1 MIGILHHPKIE
12 RSKPLADEVDAWLV
26 QRGQKVWRASV
37 WDEDLIS
44 EQIAASDFLITLG
57 GDGSIM
63 RAARAAAPHQRPVF
77 SINLGRLGF
86 LSEAS
91 PDDWQ
96 TRLEKVLAGQHR
108 LERRLML
115 RVHIYRNSEEI
126 GDLLAIN
133 EVVIGRGAQARVVRL
148 DLFVD
153 GDHANSY
160 VADALIAA
168 TATGSTA
175 YAMAAGGPIL
185 PPEVRNYVIVPVAP
199 FLSMERPIVLSA
211 EATATIGVKFDHE
224 ATVTVDGQ
232 QSINL
237 ESGDVVEI
245 TKAEHDSVFVRVD
258 HSSSYFYQRLMA
270 LTGGFEPKTPP
281 RIVKKSS

>member
-1 MIGILHHPKIE
+1 MIGILHHPKIA
-12 RSKPLADEVDAWLV
+12 RSKPLADEVADWLT
-26 QRGQKVWRASV
+26 GQGQTIWRASV
-37 WDEDLIS
+37 WDEA
-44 EQIAASDFLITLG
+44 QIATRIADSSLLITLG

-63 RAARAAAPHQRPVF
+63 RAARIAAPYQCPVF

-96 TRLEKVLAGQHR
+96 ARLIKVLAGKHR

-115 RVHIYRNSEEI
+115 RVNIYRDSEEI

-148 DLFVD
+148 NLFVD

-211 EATATIGVKFDHE
+211 EATATIGVEFDHE

-232 QSINL
+232 QSIHL
-237 ESGDVVEI
+237 QSGDVVEI
-245 TKAEHDSVFVRVD
+245 TKAAHDSIFVRVD

-270 LTGGFEPKTPP
+270 LTGGFEPKTAP

>member
-1 MIGILHHPKIE
+1 MIGILHHPKIT
-12 RSKPLADEVDAWLV
+12 RSQPLADEVHAWLTERN
-26 QRGQKVWRASV
+26 QTVWRASI
-37 WDEDLIS
+37 WDEDALLAQLDRS
-44 EQIAASDFLITLG
+44 SLLITLG

-63 RAARAAAPHQRPVF
+63 RAARAAAAYELPVF

-91 PDDWQ
+91 PDDWRE
-96 TRLEKVLAGQHR
+96 RLTKVIAGQHR

-115 RVHIYRNSEEI
+115 QVHVYRDGDEI
-126 GDLLAIN
+126 GELMAIN
-133 EVVIGRGAQARVVRL
+133 EVVIGRGSQARVVRL

-185 PPEVRNYVIVPVAP
+185 PPEVRNYVMVPVAP

-211 EATATIGVKFDHE
+211 EATATINVQFDHE
-224 ATVTVDGQ
+224 ASVTADGQ
-232 QSINL
+232 QTITL
-237 ESGDVVEI
+237 ESGDVVHI
-245 TKAEHDSVFVRVD
+245 TKAEHDSIFVRVD

-270 LTGGFEPKTPP
+270 LTGGFEPKTAPQ
-281 RIVKKSS
+281 IAKKAS